1 MTEEQY
7 VKEGNDFTQQS
18 LKELSDYC
26 HSPDCDSW
34 RVISR
39 LKNPD
44 RFAKFI
50 MHEEPHINDVELDE
64 YEKFSINNDLI
75 DDDL

>member
-1 MTEEQY
+1 MVYCLYLYRHRYFPPVRKLLTEEEY
-7 VKEGNDFTQQS
+7 IKEGLDFTQKS

-39 LKNPD
+39 LKSPD
-44 RFAKFI
+44 RLIFI
-50 MHEEPHINDVELDE
+50 IN
-64 YEKFSINNDLI
+64 FIFLI
-75 DDDL
+75 L